1 MNIINSEV
9 VSNKK
14 ILLRV
19 DYNVDLDKEGKI
31 LSDFRIRQ
39 SLETIKF
46 LLKKSKKIIIISHLG
61 RPEGKDKKL
70 SLEPIAKHLEKILKH
85 KIIFVDDCIGQTV
98 KDTIDNSKETIFL
111 LENLRFYKEE
121 ENNDESFAKKL
132 AELADVYVNDAFGVS
147 HRLNASVAAI
157 TKFLPS
163 YIGFLMQKE
172 IENLSKV
179 KNNADHLFV
188 IVLGGAKI
196 STKLP
201 LIKAFLDKADY
212 ILLGG
217 GLANTIWKAWGFNVG
232 KSLVEEKMIE
242 EAKSLGSQKAELILP
257 GDLVVAS
264 DFGAKESKVKEIGEI
279 ENKDIIVDIGPIA
292 AKTFADIIKN
302 AKTVLWNGPMGYW
315 ENKEF
320 REGTKKIA
328 KAIAQN
334 KNFTVVGGGETLTVV
349 EDLKLLDKYDF
360 VSTGGGAM
368 LDFLT
373 SDDLPALKVL
383 KQIHD

>member
-85 KIIFVDDCIGQTV
+85 KIIFVDDCIGQRV

>member
-85 KIIFVDDCIGQTV
+85 KIIFVDDCIGQRV

-292 AKTFADIIKN
+292 AKTFANIIKN